1 MKFFPKIGTSFNI
14 GCLFFMFFVF
24 LVLPVG
30 VFSETT
36 SFYRSL
42 GIGSKGLDVL
52 FLQQF
57 LNSDP
62 DTMVA
67 FSGAGSPGFETD
79 RFGSLTR
86 LAVNKFQKK
95 YSDEILFA
103 GQAPTGYVGPK
114 TLRKLNLIFKD
125 SQGAPPGVSLDK
137 SSFQNVSEKGIPK
150 TETAVIAPAPALP
163 EVSSVS
169 PELLRSGDAVS
180 IRGKNFSSSGNT
192 VFLRYGALLETFP
205 ELRSNDG
212 NFLSF
217 IFKPN
222 SSFVANVLLLEKT
235 LHKEDWQ
242 TLVADL
248 SESGLS
254 LDDIKSEYQ
263 GISSREELD
272 KALQDAGG
280 SMLDFNEPYIMTV
293 LNGFGQSQSVTV
305 MVEREIRLGQ

>member
-1 MKFFPKIGTSFNI
+1 
-14 GCLFFMFFVF
+14 MFFVF

-150 TETAVIAPAPALP
+150 TETAVIAPAPVLP

-192 VFLRYGALLETFP
+192 VFLR
-205 ELRSNDG
+205 
-212 NFLSF
+212 
-217 IFKPN
+217 
-222 SSFVANVLLLEKT
+222 
-235 LHKEDWQ
+235 
-242 TLVADL
+242 
-248 SESGLS
+248 
-254 LDDIKSEYQ
+254 
-263 GISSREELD
+263 
-272 KALQDAGG
+272 
-280 SMLDFNEPYIMTV
+280 
-293 LNGFGQSQSVTV
+293 
-305 MVEREIRLGQ
+305 

>member
-150 TETAVIAPAPALP
+150 TETAVIAPAPVLP

-192 VFLRYGALLETFP
+192 VFLRYGALLETF
-205 ELRSNDG
+205 SNLQSSNG
-212 NFLSF
+212 TFLSF
-217 IFKPN
+217 VFRPN
-222 SSFVANVLLLEKT
+222 YSAAEVSLLERT
-235 LHKEDWQ
+235 LPKEDWQ
-242 TLVADL
+242 TFVTDL

-254 LDDIKSEYQ
+254 LDDIKSSYR
-263 GISSREELD
+263 GVSSREELGRV
-272 KALQDAGG
+272 LQEVGG
-280 SMLDFNEPYIMTV
+280 SVLDFNEPYMLTV
-293 LNGFGQSQSVTV
+293 LSSFGLSQPITVT
-305 MVEREIRLGQ
+305 VEREIRLGQ